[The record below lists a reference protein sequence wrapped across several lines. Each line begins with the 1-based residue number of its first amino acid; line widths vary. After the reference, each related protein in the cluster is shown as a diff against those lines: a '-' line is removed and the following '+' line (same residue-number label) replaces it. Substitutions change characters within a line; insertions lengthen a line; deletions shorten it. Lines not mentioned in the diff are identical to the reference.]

1 MPKASHLCRRGARYS
16 YRRRLPVPFR
26 QSQPITLSLGTADPL
41 TARRRAAHLSVT
53 WEGLVLRYKGR
64 TDLTANEAR
73 QVFQDALE
81 RELVRAIDPYL
92 ADDADKK
99 KLVLT
104 SKFWAGVYQ
113 QAQRPVSE
121 LQQEIQ
127 GATFLTAGGV
137 EGPMSQTAGDAW
149 RLVETLRKEVE
160 EECPSALDRV
170 GVPANPG
177 TLAQALIQRLRGRA
191 MAHNRAQLAT
201 DPRISTREDLLGA
214 LLDEALIAVVRNE
227 APGPHAPSAGQ
238 GFSGASI
245 YLEQDTRLFEDIIDE
260 VSDVIIAT
268 NDSN

>member
-1 MPKASHLCRRGARYS
+1 MPNASHLCRRGARYS

-64 TDLTANEAR
+64 TDLTASEAR
-73 QVFQDALE
+73 QVFQDAPE

-113 QAQRPVSE
+113 QAQRPISE
-121 LQQEIQ
+121 LREIQ
-127 GATFLTAGGV
+127 EATFLTAGGGEV
-137 EGPMSQTAGDAW
+137 QMSQTAGDAW
-149 RLVETLRKEVE
+149 LLVEMLRKEVE

-170 GVPANPG
+170 GVPSNPG
-177 TLAQALIQRLRGRA
+177 TLAQALFQRLRGRA
-191 MAHNRAQLAT
+191 LAHKRVQLAA
-201 DPRISTREDLLGA
+201 DPRMSTREDLLGA
-214 LLDEALIAVVRNE
+214 LLDEALIAAVRNE
-227 APGPHAPSAGQ
+227 APISHAPSAGQ